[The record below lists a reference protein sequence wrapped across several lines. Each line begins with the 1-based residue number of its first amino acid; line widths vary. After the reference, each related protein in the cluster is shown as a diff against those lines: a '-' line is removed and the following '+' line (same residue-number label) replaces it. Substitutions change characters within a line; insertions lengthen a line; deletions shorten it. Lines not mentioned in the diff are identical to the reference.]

1 MGASKRDAT
10 ISAADKALQTEL
22 NRLQADVNFA
32 NGELVAAQA
41 AEDAQE
47 IIKNAAIAD
56 RELKESIFYQTLE
69 EGNNRKSAALAK
81 RVTCVTNAEAAYAS
95 ETASYSAS
103 LKSQNDLLDY
113 ELSVV
118 AQIRAA
124 MNGEEFGASPEMK
137 TFDHCTDEKAAAAAA
152 AKQCSSDKNACE
164 HSKIDNLND
173 GSTQTARRLLSA
185 DPCAD
190 ETASCAAKAAT
201 GAAYDSC
208 LGPAS
213 LLSTE
218 ELKAS
223 LGQLHS
229 KYASETTMSDTFSEH
244 KDELESILQAVEAKI
259 GSERTAA
266 QTQHDADAASSLAKQ
281 NSDVADCNA
290 AEQAVIDK
298 WDAEI
303 AEYNRLVGIKNDKQ
317 ELYDAAV
324 QRQAAEGA
332 LARRLHKETVDDA
345 WEEYRR
351 MHGLITSIA
360 TADYEYLTEEL
371 ESLQTIMDIVVQLNL
386 DENTNGEHVAAEH
399 VTNDY
404 ATTAA
409 DAKAAYHGASIT
421 EANTE
426 GRNGEGAL

>member
-1 MGASKRDAT
+1 
-10 ISAADKALQTEL
+10 
-22 NRLQADVNFA
+22 
-32 NGELVAAQA
+32 
-41 AEDAQE
+41 
-47 IIKNAAIAD
+47 
-56 RELKESIFYQTLE
+56 
-69 EGNNRKSAALAK
+69 
-81 RVTCVTNAEAAYAS
+81 
-95 ETASYSAS
+95 
-103 LKSQNDLLDY
+103 
-113 ELSVV
+113 
-118 AQIRAA
+118 
-124 MNGEEFGASPEMK
+124 
-137 TFDHCTDEKAAAAAA
+137 
-152 AKQCSSDKNACE
+152 
-164 HSKIDNLND
+164 
-173 GSTQTARRLLSA
+173 
-185 DPCAD
+185 
-190 ETASCAAKAAT
+190 
-201 GAAYDSC
+201 
-208 LGPAS
+208 
-213 LLSTE
+213 
-218 ELKAS
+218 
-223 LGQLHS
+223 
-229 KYASETTMSDTFSEH
+229 MSDTFSEH
-244 KDELESILQAVEAKI
+244 KDELESILQEVEAKI

-266 QTQHDADAASSLAKQ
+266 QNQHDADAASSLAKQ

-298 WDAEI
+298 WDAKIAAAQAAWDAAAVVEANEI